1 MNLNLLSKK
10 ELTKLRFKF
19 DNGYMYIKRAIS
31 QVLLQACE
39 QFPAVLVTG
48 PRQSGKTTL
57 LQEELGSL
65 GYAFVSFDDPV
76 AREFAQ
82 EDPNGFL
89 DGYQDKALVLDEVQ
103 YVPRLFSYLKV
114 RIDASRSR
122 RGRFVLTGSQQF
134 QMMRDV
140 SDSLAGRVAI
150 LELLPFALEE
160 LGDRAAST
168 AAEQIWRGGY
178 PPVVLN
184 PDARGLWLRS
194 YLSTYLERDVRQLQN
209 IRDLGQFQSFIT
221 LCAAAHGQEVNLA
234 RLSRQCGVSQPCAR
248 QWLGVLTASYIVQLM
263 SPYHSN
269 LGKRVIK
276 SPKLYFLDS
285 ALAAELTRQ
294 PSADALWTGPMGGA
308 FFEGWV
314 VTETIKFQKARA
326 RRSDIYFW
334 RSHDGLEVDLIIE
347 SRGRLHAVEVKQTA
361 TPSSHHC
368 EGLRHFRDLAGSSAV
383 ESLVL
388 VCNVRKATPLA
399 DRVTAISWHEWPH
412 WMQENLQE

>member
-1 MNLNLLSKK
+1 
-10 ELTKLRFKF
+10 
-19 DNGYMYIKRAIS
+19 MYIKRTIS
-31 QVLLQACE
+31 RVLLQACR
-39 QFPAVLVTG
+39 QFSAVLVTG

-57 LQEELGSL
+57 LQEELGPR

-76 AREFAQ
+76 VREFAQ

-89 DGYQDKALVLDEVQ
+89 DGFKDKALVLDEVQ
-103 YVPRLFSYLKV
+103 YVPQLFSYLKV
-114 RIDASRSR
+114 RIDADRAR
-122 RGRFVLTGSQQF
+122 HGRFILTGSQQF
-134 QMMRDV
+134 QMMKNV
-140 SDSLAGRVAI
+140 SDSLAGRVAV

-160 LGDRAAST
+160 LSDRVAPT

-184 PDARGLWLRS
+184 PEARELWLRS

-209 IRDLGQFQSFIT
+209 IRDLAQFQSFLT
-221 LCAAAHGQEVNLA
+221 LCAAAHGQEINLA
-234 RLSRQCGVSQPCAR
+234 RLSRECGISQPAAR
-248 QWLGVLTASYIVQLM
+248 QWIGVLTASYIVQLM
-263 SPYHSN
+263 PPYHNN

-326 RRSDIYFW
+326 GRADIYFW

-347 SRGRLHAVEVKQTA
+347 SGGRIHAIEIKQTA
-361 TPSSHHC
+361 TPSSHHTAT
-368 EGLRHFRDLAGSSAV
+368 LRRFRDLAGSSAIK
-383 ESLVL
+383 SLVL
-388 VCNVRKATPLA
+388 VCNVRESMRLA
-399 DRVTAISWHEWPH
+399 DRVEAIPWHAWPH
-412 WMQENLQE
+412 WMQENLLK

>member
-1 MNLNLLSKK
+1 
-10 ELTKLRFKF
+10 
-19 DNGYMYIKRAIS
+19 MYIKRTIS
-31 QVLLQACE
+31 RVLLQACK

-57 LQEELGSL
+57 LQEELGPL

-76 AREFAQ
+76 VREFALQ
-82 EDPNGFL
+82 DPNGFL
-89 DGYQDKALVLDEVQ
+89 DGFKDKALVLDEVQ
-103 YVPRLFSYLKV
+103 YVPELFSYLKV
-114 RIDASRSR
+114 RIDADRAR
-122 RGRFVLTGSQQF
+122 YGRFVLTGSQQF
-134 QMMRDV
+134 QMMRNI

-160 LGDRAAST
+160 LGERIAPT

-184 PDARGLWLRS
+184 PDVRELWLRS

-209 IRDLGQFQSFIT
+209 IRDLGQFQSFLT
-221 LCAAAHGQEVNLA
+221 LCAAMHGQEVNLA
-234 RLSRQCGVSQPCAR
+234 RLSRQCGVSQPGAR
-248 QWLGVLTASYIVQLM
+248 QWLDVLTASYIVQ
-263 SPYHSN
+263 SVPPYHNN

-314 VTETIKFQKARA
+314 VTETIKFWNARA
-326 RRSDIYFW
+326 RRPDIYFW

-347 SRGRLHAVEVKQTA
+347 SRSRLHAIEVKQTA
-361 TPSSHHC
+361 TPSMHHIG
-368 EGLRHFRDLAGSSAV
+368 GLHRFRSLAGSDAV
-383 ESLVL
+383 GSLAL
-388 VCNVRKATPLA
+388 VCNVREPTPLA
-399 DRVTAISWHEWPH
+399 NGVTAIPWHAWPH
-412 WMQENLQE
+412 WMRENLLE

>member
-1 MNLNLLSKK
+1 LTELNL
-10 ELTKLRFKF
+10 KF

-31 QVLLQACE
+31 PVLHQACR

-57 LQEELGSL
+57 LQEELGPL

-76 AREFAQ
+76 VREFAQ

-89 DGYQDKALVLDEVQ
+89 DRYKDEALVLDEVQ
-103 YVPRLFSYLKV
+103 YVPGLFSYLKI
-114 RIDASRSR
+114 RIDADRAR
-122 RGRFVLTGSQQF
+122 YGRFVLTGSQQF
-134 QMMRDV
+134 QMMRNV
-140 SDSLAGRVAI
+140 SDSLAGRVAV

-160 LGDRAAST
+160 LGDRIAPS

-184 PDARGLWLRS
+184 PATREIWLRS

-209 IRDLGQFQSFIT
+209 IRDLGQFQSFVT
-221 LCAAAHGQEVNLA
+221 LCAAAHGQELNLA
-234 RLSRQCGVSQPCAR
+234 RLSRECGISQPGAR
-248 QWLGVLTASYIVQLM
+248 QWLGVLTASYIVQLVP
-263 SPYHSN
+263 PYHNS

-294 PSADALWTGPMGGA
+294 PSAEALWTGPMGGA

-314 VTETIKFQKARA
+314 VTETTKFQEARA
-326 RRSDIYFW
+326 RRPGIHFW
-334 RSHDGLEVDLIIE
+334 RSHDGLEVDLMIE
-347 SRGRLHAVEVKQTA
+347 SGGRLHAIEIKQTA
-361 TPSSHHC
+361 TPSLHHIG
-368 EGLRHFRDLAGSSAV
+368 GLRRFRNLMRDRTVG
-383 ESLVL
+383 SLVL
-388 VCNVRKATPLA
+388 VCNVREPTPLP
-399 DRVTAISWHEWPH
+399 DRVTAVPWHAWPR
-412 WMQENLQE
+412 WMQENLTE

>member
-1 MNLNLLSKK
+1 MDRKLLPKK
-10 ELTKLRFKF
+10 DLTKVRFKF
-19 DNGYMYIKRAIS
+19 DNGYMYVKRAIS
-31 QVLLQACE
+31 PVLLQACR

-57 LQEELGSL
+57 LQEELGPL

-76 AREFAQ
+76 VREFAR

-89 DGYQDKALVLDEVQ
+89 DGFQDKALVLDEVQ

-114 RIDASRSR
+114 RIDADRAGY
-122 RGRFVLTGSQQF
+122 GRFVLTGSQQF

-140 SDSLAGRVAI
+140 SDSLAGRVAV

-160 LGDRAAST
+160 LGDRVAST
-168 AAEQIWRGGY
+168 AAEQIWQGGY

-184 PDARGLWLRS
+184 PEVRELWLRS

-209 IRDLGQFQSFIT
+209 IRDLVQFQSFIT

-234 RLSRQCGVSQPCAR
+234 RLSRQCGISQPGVR
-248 QWLGVLTASYIVQLM
+248 QWLGVLTASYIIHLLP
-263 SPYHSN
+263 PYHNN

-294 PSADALWTGPMGGA
+294 PSAEALWTGPMGGA

-314 VTETIKFQKARA
+314 VTETVKFQKARA
-326 RRSDIYFW
+326 RRPDVYFW

-347 SRGRLHAVEVKQTA
+347 SRGRLHAIEIKQTA
-361 TPSSHHC
+361 TPSIHHTAT
-368 EGLRHFRDLAGSSAV
+368 LRRFRDLTGGDV
-383 ESLVL
+383 IESLTL
-388 VCNVRKATPLA
+388 VCNVREPTPLA
-399 DRVTAISWHEWPH
+399 DRVTAIPWRAWPH
-412 WMQENLQE
+412 WMQENLLE